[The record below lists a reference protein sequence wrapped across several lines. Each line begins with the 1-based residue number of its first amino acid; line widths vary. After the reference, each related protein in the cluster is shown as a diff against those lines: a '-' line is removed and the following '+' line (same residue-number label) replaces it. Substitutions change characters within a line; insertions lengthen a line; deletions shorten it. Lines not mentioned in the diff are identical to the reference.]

1 MLVLQVLH
9 AAHDDLGH
17 NGFPRTYAA
26 LKRVFY
32 WKGMKENIRDHCNM
46 CATCTLHRSENIK
59 FERKIF
65 HPSLLPMDL
74 ICMDLIGEF
83 HPPTSHG
90 HHYALT
96 AVCMLTGFTWCIPL
110 KTKTAEEDAK
120 AYLDH
125 IYILFGGSI
134 KILTDNGTEFKNK
147 LFKEVIT
154 KLSMEFSI
162 HSPLYRPQS
171 NGKIEGFHRFLKA
184 CIAKHIN
191 HGLEWDELTP
201 MATACYNFFPNCSVR
216 ESAFFIMFRRNP
228 INKLNM
234 MLHAARRYF
243 HDDNGLPNLEA
254 LKNIYQVVAQQ
265 LLNSRER
272 YIKKHHNQQPSVPQ
286 LQAGD
291 LILIK
296 NHTAKSFEPKYKGN
310 YRVVKI
316 HGNNMEI
323 WDFRGNISMV
333 HVTDV
338 KRTTLMEQVADDY
351 EQLGKQGRFS
361 KKCIPRGYIPDL
373 DWTTIHEDLDQPIRP
388 VKQEEDPTETL
399 QPQLHPQR
407 YRDHQVVVLDPKPSS
422 KLPPYS
428 RDNWNAIHQ
437 QWIHWNAIQLK
448 QRSVKCKLLQ
458 KFII

>member
-1 MLVLQVLH
+1 MTHNKLDKEYYSINENGLLTRKVIDGGHKFCTIYLPAVLVLQVL
-9 AAHDDLGH
+9 HDDLGH

-32 WKGMKENIRDHCNM
+32 WKGMKENVRDHCKM

-59 FERKIF
+59 IERKVF
-65 HPSLLPMDL
+65 HPSLLPMDF

-83 HPPTSHG
+83 HPPTSHR

-96 AVCMLTGFTWCIPL
+96 VVCMLTEFTLCIPL
-110 KTKTAEEDAK
+110 KTNTAEEVAK

-125 IYILFGGSI
+125 IYSLFGGSV
-134 KILTDNGTEFKNK
+134 KILMDNGTEFKNK
-147 LFKEVIT
+147 LFKEVIA
-154 KLSMEFSI
+154 KLGMEFSI
-162 HSPLYRPQS
+162 HSPPYRPQS
-171 NGKIEGFHRFLKA
+171 NGKIKGFHRFLNT

-191 HGLEWDELTP
+191 HGLEWDALTP
-201 MATACYNFFPNCSVR
+201 MATACYNFIPNCSAR
-216 ESAFFIMFRRNP
+216 ESAFFIMFGRDP
-228 INKLNM
+228 INKLHM

-254 LKNIYQVVAQQ
+254 LKNIYQVVAKQ

-286 LQAGD
+286 LIAGD

-296 NHTAKSFEPKYKGN
+296 NNTAKSFEPKYKGN
-310 YRVVKI
+310 FRVVKI

-323 WDFRGNISMV
+323 RDFRGNISMV

-351 EQLGKQGRFS
+351 EQLGKQGSFS

-373 DWTTIHEDLDQPIRP
+373 DWTTVHEESDQPIRP
-388 VKQEEDPTETL
+388 V
-399 QPQLHPQR
+399 
-407 YRDHQVVVLDPKPSS
+407 
-422 KLPPYS
+422 
-428 RDNWNAIHQ
+428 
-437 QWIHWNAIQLK
+437 
-448 QRSVKCKLLQ
+448 
-458 KFII
+458 

>member
-1 MLVLQVLH
+1 
-9 AAHDDLGH
+9 
-17 NGFPRTYAA
+17 
-26 LKRVFY
+26 
-32 WKGMKENIRDHCNM
+32 
-46 CATCTLHRSENIK
+46 
-59 FERKIF
+59 
-65 HPSLLPMDL
+65 
-74 ICMDLIGEF
+74 MDLIGEF

-90 HHYALT
+90 HHYTLT
-96 AVCMLTGFTWCIPL
+96 AVCMLTEFTCCIPL
-110 KTKTAEEDAK
+110 KTKTAEEVAK
-120 AYLDH
+120 ADLDN
-125 IYILFGGSI
+125 IYSLFGRSV
-134 KILTDNGTEFKNK
+134 KILIDNGTEFKNK
-147 LFKEVIT
+147 LFKEVVT
-154 KLSMEFSI
+154 KLGTEFSI
-162 HSPLYRPQS
+162 HLPPYRPQS
-171 NGKIEGFHRFLKA
+171 NGKIEGFHRFLKV

-201 MATACYNFFPNCSVR
+201 MAKACYNFFPNCSTR
-216 ESAFFIMFRRNP
+216 ESAFFIMFGRDP

-254 LKNIYQVVAQQ
+254 LKNIYQAVAQQ

-316 HGNNMEI
+316 HGNNAEI
-323 WDFRGNISMV
+323 LDFRGNISMV
-333 HVTDV
+333 LVTDMN
-338 KRTTLMEQVADDY
+338 KTTLTEQVADDC

-388 VKQEEDPTETL
+388 IKQEEDPTETTRIPAASSEVEGPPSCHL
-399 QPQLHPQR
+399 RSKTKQQTTSIEQGQLEHNPST
-407 YRDHQVVVLDPKPSS
+407 VDPPECNPAQAKV
-422 KLPPYS
+422 
-428 RDNWNAIHQ
+428 NE
-437 QWIHWNAIQLK
+437 
-448 QRSVKCKLLQ
+448 V
-458 KFII
+458 

>member
-1 MLVLQVLH
+1 
-9 AAHDDLGH
+9 
-17 NGFPRTYAA
+17 
-26 LKRVFY
+26 
-32 WKGMKENIRDHCNM
+32 MKENIRDHCKM

-59 FERKIF
+59 FKRKVF
-65 HPSLLPMDL
+65 HPSLLPMDF
-74 ICMDLIGEF
+74 ICMDLIGDF

-96 AVCMLTGFTWCIPL
+96 GVCMLTGFTWCIPL
-110 KTKTAEEDAK
+110 KTKTAEEVAK
-120 AYLDH
+120 TYLDH
-125 IYILFGGSI
+125 IYSLFGGSV

-147 LFKEVIT
+147 LFKEVVA
-154 KLSMEFSI
+154 KLGTEFSI
-162 HSPLYRPQS
+162 HSPPYRPQS
-171 NGKIEGFHRFLKA
+171 NGKIEGFHRFLKV

-201 MATACYNFFPNCSVR
+201 MATACYNLFPNCSAR
-216 ESAFFIMFRRNP
+216 ESAFFIIFGRDP

-265 LLNSRER
+265 RLNSRER

-291 LILIK
+291 LVLIK

-316 HGNNMEI
+316 HGNNVEI

-333 HVTDV
+333 HVTGC
-338 KRTTLMEQVADDY
+338 R
-351 EQLGKQGRFS
+351 
-361 KKCIPRGYIPDL
+361 
-373 DWTTIHEDLDQPIRP
+373 
-388 VKQEEDPTETL
+388 L
-399 QPQLHPQR
+399 QMTM
-407 YRDHQVVVLDPKPSS
+407 
-422 KLPPYS
+422 
-428 RDNWNAIHQ
+428 NN
-437 QWIHWNAIQLK
+437 
-448 QRSVKCKLLQ
+448 
-458 KFII
+458 